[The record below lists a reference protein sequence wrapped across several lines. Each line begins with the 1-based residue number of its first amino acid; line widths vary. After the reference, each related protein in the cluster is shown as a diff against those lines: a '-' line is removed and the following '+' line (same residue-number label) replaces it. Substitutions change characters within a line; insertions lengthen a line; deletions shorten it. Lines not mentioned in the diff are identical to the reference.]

1 MILLIFTLSGQV
13 AAHGANSYAIIVRNE
28 SVMPETADLL
38 VNDTLVLYNTAAWNR
53 SAGIDVDGDGVF
65 DHTCEMGARNTT
77 SNEDECQ
84 FTFDANNS
92 WIPGTYTVS
101 IRQNGS
107 EWREVTVELL
117 PDNHTE
123 ASPAGPYILLPTFDP
138 NAENMVMIEGNGSS
152 FSRSSVRI
160 APGGNLYIY
169 SSGEEDY
176 TILRD
181 NSVQICQ
188 IYASGASGCK
198 IWFSSQD
205 WSEGQHTIS
214 IAGPD
219 GAGPATLLVRIQEGA
234 DANTGTG
241 MVQMIASLGV
251 LTCLVLYTYY
261 RTKRN

>member
-138 NAENMVMIEGNGSS
+138 NAENMVMIEGNGPS
-152 FSRSSVRI
+152 FSRPSVRI

-169 SSGEEDY
+169 SSGE
-176 TILRD
+176 
-181 NSVQICQ
+181 
-188 IYASGASGCK
+188 G
-198 IWFSSQD
+198 D

-219 GAGPATLLVRIQEGA
+219 GAGPANLLVRIQEGA

-251 LTCLVLYTYY
+251 ITCLVLYTYY
-261 RTKRN
+261 RTRRN